1 MEKRIINPG
10 VNKPEGDNPQVRFPS
25 SNEMLG
31 LSTEDF
37 FSVFNSHRH
46 DGSTSG
52 GPTLYGPYLIRDS
65 LGKTWQLTVSASGV
79 LGTKKVA

>member
-1 MEKRIINPG
+1 MPKNPLITGIN
-10 VNKPEGDNPQVRFPS
+10 KTEGDNPQIRFPS

-31 LSTEDF
+31 LNTEDF

-46 DGSTSG
+46 DGTTPG
-52 GPTLYGPYLIRDS
+52 GPILYGPYLIRDS
-65 LGKTWQLTVSASGV
+65 LGGTWQFTVSTAGV